1 MSPPSAWQLLRIWF
15 GLGLQS
21 FGGGAATLYLIRQA
35 VVERHGWITEAEF
48 TRDWS
53 ICQVAPGINLLGVT
67 ILIGWRIAG
76 PLGVAL
82 TLLGLLLPSVTITV
96 ILTALYSRIQGLA
109 VVHAALRGIVPATVG
124 ISLLLVLQLVRPLLT
139 TSRGEG
145 RSSLLV
151 SWLLLAGSA
160 LLVALGHAPVVVVLS
175 GTGAVSALFQWYRRR
190 SSVPAERR
198 S

>member
-1 MSPPSAWQLLRIWF
+1 MSPPSPWQLLRIWF

-35 VVERHGWITEAEF
+35 VVERHGWITDAEF
-48 TRDWS
+48 TRDWA

-76 PLGVAL
+76 PLGVAV

-96 ILTALYSRIQGLA
+96 ILTAVYSRIQGLP

-124 ISLLLVLQLVRPLLT
+124 ISFLLILQLVRPLLSA
-139 TSRGEG
+139 SRREG
-145 RSSLLV
+145 RASLLV
-151 SWLLLAGSA
+151 SWLLLAASA
-160 LLVALGHAPVVVVLS
+160 LLVALGHAPVVAVLW
-175 GTGAVSALFQWYRRR
+175 GIGAASALFQWYRH
-190 SSVPAERR
+190 S
-198 S
+198 